1 MVRAANPGSRERR
14 YGTIGQRPGRIH
26 PRNVQEQPLDRE
38 NRPPVLATAAIGG
51 DDGAVEVLLV
61 EDDSSIARSLTES
74 LEATGCAVTH
84 VATGGDAVEAELGDI
99 VLLDLGLPDMDG
111 YDVCRRIR
119 ERSTVPIIVI
129 TARGE
134 EFDRVL
140 GLELGADDYVVKP
153 FGFRELMARMRAV
166 RRRFESAPG
175 ETGASE
181 DTAAAETLRCG
192 PLTVDRRTHRVT
204 LDGPDGPAEIALTPK
219 EFGLLAY
226 LLEDP
231 GAVRTRTDIIEHVW
245 DANWFGPTKTLDAH
259 VAGIRRKLGDPGW
272 VLAVRGV
279 GFRIEAPGR

>member
-1 MVRAANPGSRERR
+1 M
-14 YGTIGQRPGRIH
+14 
-26 PRNVQEQPLDRE
+26 
-38 NRPPVLATAAIGG
+38 
-51 DDGAVEVLLV
+51 EVLLV
-61 EDDSSIARSLTES
+61 EDDPSIARSLAES
-74 LEATGCAVTH
+74 LQTAGCTVTH
-84 VATGGDAVEAELGDI
+84 VTTGGAAIEAEPGDI

-111 YDVCRRIR
+111 YDVCRRVR

-166 RRRFESAPG
+166 RRRFDGAPA
-175 ETGASE
+175 GAG
-181 DTAAAETLRCG
+181 TVVAAGDETLRCG
-192 PLTVDRRTHRVT
+192 PLTVDRRTHRAT
-204 LDGPDGPAEIALTPK
+204 LDGPTGVEELALTPK
-219 EFGLLAY
+219 EFDLLAY

-231 GAVRTRTDIIEHVW
+231 GAVRSRTDIIERVW

-259 VAGIRRKLGDPGW
+259 VAGIRRKLGDPRW

-279 GFRIEAPGR
+279 GFRLEAPTP